1 MSMLVSY
8 GALPPGAT
16 LMLTT
21 GPLLTLLDVQKSLL
35 WTRNPL
41 GLSSEQDPLGV
52 VPPSFHSHVKTA
64 DRAEGVGVA
73 RTCSGEWTIPLLL
86 PALPTSHGE
95 QTAMGLECGRSATTH
110 RIDCER
116 TEHPTSLQAVEERRT
131 SWPRSLR
138 SSKRCVS
145 TLPPLPPPRLPP
157 PWMLMFIWWTVLT

>member
-1 MSMLVSY
+1 MLVSY

-131 SWPRSLR
+131 EQRETCGGRGASEFYSFTYAWLENANTFPQSGADISEHIVR
-138 SSKRCVS
+138 
-145 TLPPLPPPRLPP
+145 
-157 PWMLMFIWWTVLT
+157 